1 MFFVKKWI
9 AILLLASI
17 LATGLCSCA
26 SFSSTSAA
34 PGSTSAVQGKN
45 DIYAPYAGTE
55 LTFLRHSGYEADWMA
70 EKAAEFYEISGIK
83 VTVEQIAYSEMK
95 NKILLDISS
104 SGGAYDMI
112 ATTEYW
118 LSEFNE
124 GGWLTDMTPFLKD
137 STLTDEAFE
146 ADDIAISTLEANT
159 IDGQL
164 LAMPWKFNG
173 QLLTYRSD
181 LIDTPPSTWEEYL
194 AIAEEYTSGDMVGVS
209 LALSLN
215 SIMDIYLNLLYQAGG
230 TLLNEANT
238 ACMLDSPEA
247 AEALEYLIDLN
258 QYTTSGATN
267 NQWPESAA
275 VFQQGNAVL
284 YPTITS
290 QLSSLIDP
298 EKSAV
303 YEDVGYS
310 ELPGGVAC
318 LSTWGVSITSNCKS
332 PEAAWLFIQF
342 MLNPENTKDLVLAT
356 EGADIPVRSSLLLA
370 EDLNA
375 SYEHFAIMN
384 DIVSTEGHTWAY
396 PKTNCTTAIME
407 ALAVHVQNAILG
419 TESIE
424 QALSSAK
431 AEIDALLAD

>member
-1 MFFVKKWI
+1 MKRWI
-9 AILLLASI
+9 AILLLASM

-26 SFSSTSAA
+26 SSSSSSAA
-34 PGSTSAVQGKN
+34 PGSTSAVQGQN

-124 GGWLTDMTPFLKD
+124 GGWLTDMTPFWED
-137 STLTDEAFE
+137 PALTDATFE
-146 ADDIAISTLEANT
+146 ADDIAVSTLEANT

-194 AIAEEYTSGDMVGVS
+194 AMAEEYTSGDMVGVS

-230 TLLNEANT
+230 TLLNEDNT

-247 AEALEYLIDLN
+247 TEALEYLMELN

-275 VFQQGNAVL
+275 VFQQGNAAL

-318 LSTWGVSITSNCKS
+318 LSTWGVSITSNCES

-384 DIVSTEGHTWAY
+384 DIVSAEGHTWAY

-419 TESIE
+419 TESTE

-431 AEIDALLAD
+431 AESDALLAG

>member
-1 MFFVKKWI
+1 
-9 AILLLASI
+9 
-17 LATGLCSCA
+17 
-26 SFSSTSAA
+26 
-34 PGSTSAVQGKN
+34 
-45 DIYAPYAGTE
+45 
-55 LTFLRHSGYEADWMA
+55 
-70 EKAAEFYEISGIK
+70 
-83 VTVEQIAYSEMK
+83 
-95 NKILLDISS
+95 
-104 SGGAYDMI
+104 MI

-230 TLLNEANT
+230 TLLNEDNT
-238 ACMLDSPEA
+238 ACMLDSTEA
-247 AEALEYLIDLN
+247 AEALKYLMDLN

-275 VFQQGNAVL
+275 VFQQGNAAL

-303 YEDVGYS
+303 YEDVG
-310 ELPGGVAC
+310 
-318 LSTWGVSITSNCKS
+318 
-332 PEAAWLFIQF
+332 
-342 MLNPENTKDLVLAT
+342 
-356 EGADIPVRSSLLLA
+356 
-370 EDLNA
+370 
-375 SYEHFAIMN
+375 
-384 DIVSTEGHTWAY
+384 
-396 PKTNCTTAIME
+396 
-407 ALAVHVQNAILG
+407 
-419 TESIE
+419 
-424 QALSSAK
+424 
-431 AEIDALLAD
+431 

>member
-1 MFFVKKWI
+1 M
-9 AILLLASI
+9 
-17 LATGLCSCA
+17 
-26 SFSSTSAA
+26 
-34 PGSTSAVQGKN
+34 
-45 DIYAPYAGTE
+45 
-55 LTFLRHSGYEADWMA
+55 M
-70 EKAAEFYEISGIK
+70 
-83 VTVEQIAYSEMK
+83 
-95 NKILLDISS
+95 
-104 SGGAYDMI
+104 

-194 AIAEEYTSGDMVGVS
+194 AMAEEYTSGDMVGVS

-375 SYEHFAIMN
+375 SYAHFAIMN

-407 ALAVHVQNAILG
+407 VLAVHVQNAILG

-431 AEIDALLAD
+431 AEIDALLAG